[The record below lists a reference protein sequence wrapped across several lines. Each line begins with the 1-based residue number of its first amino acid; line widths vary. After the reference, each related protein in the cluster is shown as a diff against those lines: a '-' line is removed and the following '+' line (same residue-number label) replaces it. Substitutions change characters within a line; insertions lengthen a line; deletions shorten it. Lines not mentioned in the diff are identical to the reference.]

1 MPAMDA
7 EGCRK
12 RLFQYYPEIYT
23 LTTVQQSK
31 FNKEEKKFILR
42 QALALTNMQ
51 ESLNISKIEYMYKS
65 NNMFFFIA
73 KEPTCM
79 ISKSLMTKIQKKR
92 THEEQDSPRVLSQIR
107 QDEQIEIPPRPPN
120 LFEYLITRGKPLNL
134 GDI

>member
-1 MPAMDA
+1 M
-7 EGCRK
+7 
-12 RLFQYYPEIYT
+12 
-23 LTTVQQSK
+23 TTVQQSK

-51 ESLNISKIEYMYKS
+51 ESLNICKIEYMYKS

-92 THEEQDSPRVLSQIR
+92 THEE
-107 QDEQIEIPPRPPN
+107 
-120 LFEYLITRGKPLNL
+120 
-134 GDI
+134 